1 MSEEVKTEPVATTT
15 AGTDDENIATQ
26 TNGAMTERPTDLT
39 PSKEIQPNQKTREE
53 LPVVTRETILDS
65 IVTLPLSLEAAK
77 TIRVP
82 PRPGLRR
89 EGSTPAPPVQ
99 PTPQQPSTTFQD
111 ELDEATDSLSLAQL
125 KKLVTDMPKVEP
137 APYAFKYEDM
147 ACHEEEVSDLFGYSE
162 DERSWLLR
170 CQPAFGRRW
179 QEYKS
184 EPLDHYETGEH
195 GWYGA
200 SEGEKSEFLQAVS
213 QTLFNAD
220 GLVDLN
226 TMECLI
232 YLALGCWNETAGL
245 DAERTTQSVV
255 SPETQS
261 ANGGK
266 AEESKWKYS
275 QLQMQCINEN
285 IRLLVKVIGAKTLL
299 DTLISSYDRKP

>member
-1 MSEEVKTEPVATTT
+1 MSEEVNTEPVATTT
-15 AGTDDENIATQ
+15 ASTDDESIATQ
-26 TNGAMTERPTDLT
+26 DYGATTARSTDPT
-39 PSKEIQPNQKTREE
+39 PSKEVQPNQKTREE
-53 LPVVTRETILDS
+53 LPVATRETILDS
-65 IVTLPLSLEAAK
+65 IVTSPLSLEAAK

-82 PRPGLRR
+82 PRPGLKR
-89 EGSTPAPPVQ
+89 EGSTPTPPVQ
-99 PTPQQPSTTFQD
+99 PAPQQPSTTFQD

-184 EPLDHYETGEH
+184 EPLDDYETGEH

-213 QTLFNAD
+213 QTLFNVD

-245 DAERTTQSVV
+245 DAERMKQPAVNF
-255 SPETQS
+255 E
-261 ANGGK
+261 AHGGK
-266 AEESKWKYS
+266 AEELKWKYS

>member
-1 MSEEVKTEPVATTT
+1 MSEEIKTEPVATTT
-15 AGTDDENIATQ
+15 ANTDDESVATQ
-26 TNGAMTERPTDLT
+26 DYGATTERPTDPT
-39 PSKEIQPNQKTREE
+39 PSKEVRPNQKMREE

-65 IVTLPLSLEAAK
+65 IVTSPLSLEAAK

-82 PRPGLRR
+82 PRPGLKR

-99 PTPQQPSTTFQD
+99 PPPQQPSTTFQD

-179 QEYKS
+179 QEYKNES
-184 EPLDHYETGEH
+184 LDGYEVGEN
-195 GWYGA
+195 GWCRAG
-200 SEGEKSEFLQAVS
+200 EGEKSKFLQAVS

-220 GLVDLN
+220 GLVDLS

-245 DAERTTQSVV
+245 DAGRVRQPAF

-261 ANGGK
+261 VNSGK
-266 AEESKWKYS
+266 SEELKWKYS